1 MDAAERLRG
10 SAMEV
15 IIAGAFTWMLLAVLG
30 LPPIAL
36 AIQFFSGAWP
46 TGATANAVVD
56 TTLWLAALLM
66 VIYSIGSLLVGSAD
80 ELRRIHAEHV
90 RDSLLGT
97 AGFAIGVAI
106 IMSQHGVAV
115 HPGSIQAALAAV
127 RH

>member
-1 MDAAERLRG
+1 
-10 SAMEV
+10 MEV
-15 IIAGAFTWMLLAVLG
+15 VIAGAFTWMLFSVLG

-46 TGATANAVVD
+46 TGAAANAVVD

-66 VIYSIGSLLVGSAD
+66 VIYSIGSLLHGSAD
-80 ELRRIHAEHV
+80 ELRRIHAEHM

-97 AGFAIGVAI
+97 AGFAICFAI
-106 IMSQHGVAV
+106 LMSQHGVAV